1 MLTHNPYVIYLS
13 GGMTGIPKEE
23 ASSWRKRFKEL
34 FYEKLIELKQ
44 TDPFIKYPSP
54 FIIIDPTDTFYPSLD
69 NSLAYEREAYNYE
82 TYWTLQANAIVV
94 NLNSLSSIGT
104 AQELML
110 AQTNPNHC
118 PKIIGFVEKDKY
130 DKLHPWNRISCT
142 TIKAYE
148 PEFFDDILK
157 KIVYMILDYLKG
169 FFETF

>member
-44 TDPFIKYPSP
+44 KDPFIKYPSP
-54 FIIIDPTDTFYPSLD
+54 FIIIDPTDTFYPSPD
-69 NSLAYEREAYNYE
+69 NSLIYEREAYNYE
-82 TYWTLQANAIVV
+82 TYWVLNSDIIVA

-110 AQTNPNHC
+110 AKNHS
-118 PKIIGFVEKDKY
+118 IDVIGFIEKEKLDKI
-130 DKLHPWNRISCT
+130 HPWNEISCT
-142 TIKAYE
+142 IIRPYE
-148 PEFFDDILK
+148 L
-157 KIVYMILDYLKG
+157 
-169 FFETF
+169 ETFEKELKYIASIIIMNSKDKKKGELI